1 MRMALLSKTIACL
14 KSIGV
19 SMGTSVNFSQKRHAI
34 TFSFFGFYQSRHQS
48 GQMIWSSTLEVVKRA
63 FYAFNFTEKKNLRSV
78 GKAQA

>member
-34 TFSFFGFYQSRHQS
+34 TFSFFGFYQS

-78 GKAQA
+78 GKAQV